1 MGKSGSAGPLVT
13 LDIDRGGGA
22 PLHFQISEALRK
34 AVTNGQLQGGA
45 RLPSTRSLAG
55 DWQVSR
61 NTVLQVFETL
71 ISEGYLEARVG
82 DGTYVKPHVSINFDA
97 AIARSP
103 EDGPKSY
110 PFRGL
115 SQRGKA
121 LIEHRLGG
129 LTERPTL
136 FMPDVPDLQAFPIR
150 SWLRLMNE
158 VSGRLKGDIL
168 VNVTNAGYEPL
179 RDAIAHHLRTA
190 RGMMVESRQ
199 VIITTGSQQSLDLLT
214 RMLVDRGDPVWMEEP
229 GYIGARAALTAN
241 GCSVLP
247 IPTDDAGMNVELGRS
262 RYPTPRMIL
271 VSPSRHYPLGAT
283 LSAERRQQLLDLSRA
298 TGAWIL
304 EDDYDCEFRYR
315 SQPPA
320 ALWSGDRD
328 GRVVSI
334 GTFSKTL
341 LPSFRLGF
349 VVVPIDLADD
359 FAKARAAI
367 DRHAPIMEQMVLAE
381 FMHRGLYSAHI
392 RRMRSLYSE
401 RQAAMLT
408 MLGETLSY
416 TPPEFECISGMHI
429 VLPFTEG
436 VDDTA
441 VARQLWANR
450 IVSRPLSMYFGGR
463 HTRPGLLLGFA
474 AFRSEEILASG
485 KFLACLGNLVRRD
498 C

>member
-1 MGKSGSAGPLVT
+1 MT
-13 LDIDRGGGA
+13 LDIDRGSGA

-45 RLPSTRSLAG
+45 RLPSTRSLAS

-71 ISEGYLEARVG
+71 ISEGFLEARVG
-82 DGTYVKPHVSINFDA
+82 DGTYVKRHASTGIEVA
-97 AIARSP
+97 AKDEHTP
-103 EDGPKSY
+103 EAKGTPY

-168 VNVTNAGYEPL
+168 VNVSNAGYEPL
-179 RDAIAHHLRTA
+179 REAIAHHLRAA
-190 RGMMVESRQ
+190 RGMIVDSRQ
-199 VIITTGSQQSLDLLT
+199 VIITTGSQQSLDLLA
-214 RMLVDRGDPVWMEEP
+214 RLLVDRGDPVWMEEP
-229 GYIGARAALTAN
+229 GYVGARAALTAN

-247 IPTDDAGMNVELGRS
+247 IPTDEAGMNVELGRA

-283 LSAERRQQLLDLSRA
+283 LSAERRQQLLDFSRA

-315 SQPPA
+315 GPSPA
-320 ALWSGDRD
+320 SLQSADRD

-349 VVVPIDLADD
+349 VVVPTDLADD
-359 FAKARAAI
+359 FAKARAVI

-392 RRMRSLYSE
+392 RRMRSLYLE
-401 RQAAMLT
+401 RQEAMLT
-408 MLGETLSY
+408 MLADWLSY
-416 TPPEFECISGMHI
+416 APPDFERVSGMHF
-429 VLPFTEG
+429 VLPFREG

-441 VARQLWANR
+441 VARQLWEHR
-450 IVSRPLSMYFGGR
+450 IVSRPLSMYYGGR
-463 HTRPGLLLGFA
+463 NTRPGLLLGFA
-474 AFRSEEILASG
+474 AFRPEDILAAG
-485 KFLACLGNLVRRD
+485 KYLEGMCDLVRHG
-498 C
+498 

>member
-1 MGKSGSAGPLVT
+1 MT
-13 LDIDRGGGA
+13 LDINRLNGV
-22 PLHFQISEALRK
+22 PLHLQISEALRK
-34 AVTNGQLQGGA
+34 AVSNGQLQGGE

-55 DWQVSR
+55 DWRVSR

-82 DGTYVKPHVSINFDA
+82 DGTYVKRQVFGDFTATSATDERPLETKA
-97 AIARSP
+97 
-103 EDGPKSY
+103 SY

-168 VNVTNAGYEPL
+168 VNVSNAGYEPL
-179 RDAIAHHLRTA
+179 RDAIAQHLRTA

-199 VIITTGSQQSLDLLT
+199 VIITTGSQQSLDLLA
-214 RMLVDRGDPVWMEEP
+214 RLLVDRGDPVWLEEP
-229 GYIGARAALTAN
+229 GYVGARAALMAN

-247 IPTDDAGMNVELGRS
+247 IPTDEEGINIDLGRS
-262 RYPTPRMIL
+262 KFPTPRMVL
-271 VSPSRHYPLGAT
+271 VSPSRHYPLGGT
-283 LSAERRQQLLDLSRA
+283 LSAERREQLLDLSRT

-315 SQPPA
+315 GQPFA
-320 ALWSGDRD
+320 ALQSVDRD

-359 FAKARAAI
+359 FAKARAVI

-392 RRMRSLYSE
+392 RRMRSLYAE
-401 RQAAMLT
+401 RQAAMLQ
-408 MLGETLSY
+408 LLDETLSY
-416 TPPEFECISGMHI
+416 TPPEFECAGGMHF
-429 VLPFTEG
+429 VLPFEED

-441 VARQLWANR
+441 VAHELWKDR
-450 IVSRPLSMYFGGR
+450 IVSRPLSMYFSGR
-463 HTRPGLLLGFA
+463 RKCSGLLLGFA
-474 AFRSEEILASG
+474 AFRAEDILAAG
-485 KFLACLGNLVRRD
+485 KHLAGLGDLIRRND
-498 C
+498 